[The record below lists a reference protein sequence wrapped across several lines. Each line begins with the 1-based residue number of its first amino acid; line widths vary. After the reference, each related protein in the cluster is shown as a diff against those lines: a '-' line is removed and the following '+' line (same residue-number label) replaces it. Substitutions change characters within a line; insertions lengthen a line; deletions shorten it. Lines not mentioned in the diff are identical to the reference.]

1 MEMEAVFA
9 FGFII
14 VAGLGIGLIIWALL
28 SYRVKGCRE
37 AAKEFLALQETTPP
51 MEIVGTVSQS
61 PDFKA
66 VFLKQSNEYC
76 FQCRDQNGN
85 TIQLVVASGVA
96 LYKIPFT
103 GKAIIISKEDDWNN
117 KRIFLFHEELGLQGF
132 HFNRKEKTLIT
143 IPNPVLDPVGGI
155 LA

>member
-76 FQCRDQNGN
+76 FQCLDQDGK
-85 TIQLVVASGVA
+85 TVQIVVANGFV

-103 GKAIIISKEDDWNN
+103 GKAVIMERGDDSNN